1 MDDEVSRLFHDVF
14 QLDADFQLEPGMSFD
29 DVPGWDSIGHM
40 NLVNEIESRFGVSLE
55 MDVIINLDSVQA
67 VQDIIKESG

>member
-14 QLDADFQLEPGMSFD
+14 QLDAGFQLEPGMSFD